1 MNKLIGI
8 SGLAGDG
15 KDSLCNMLRDL
26 FEEMGYEFE
35 RIALADSIKEE
46 CKEAL
51 LSLYGI
57 DPIICSREDKS
68 KIRDFLVFH
77 GKVKRIETRGA
88 HWTNKISKTISEL
101 AKTKNDRIICVP
113 DIRHAEYEN
122 DEVYWLKKNGGILIH
137 VKKYSIESASPFKK
151 TFSIPVNNQEA
162 THTPKVE
169 ALADYVLEW
178 QDTSPKPPEES
189 HFSKQSVYELF
200 SLIYGALSETKSSS
214 KSRKN
219 KKNIENLSQI

>member
-1 MNKLIGI
+1 LV
-8 SGLAGDG
+8 
-15 KDSLCNMLRDL
+15 
-26 FEEMGYEFE
+26 
-35 RIALADSIKEE
+35 KE
-46 CKEAL
+46 KWR
-51 LSLYGI
+51 Y
-57 DPIICSREDKS
+57 
-68 KIRDFLVFH
+68 F
-77 GKVKRIETRGA
+77 
-88 HWTNKISKTISEL
+88 
-101 AKTKNDRIICVP
+101 
-113 DIRHAEYEN
+113 
-122 DEVYWLKKNGGILIH
+122 IH
-137 VKKYSIESASPFKK
+137 VKKYKIESASPFKK
-151 TFSIPVNNQEA
+151 TFSIPINDQEA

>member
-15 KDSLCNMLRDL
+15 KDSLCNMFRAL

-35 RIALADSIKEE
+35 RLTLADSIKEE
-46 CKEAL
+46 CKDAL
-51 LSLYGI
+51 LSLYNI
-57 DPIICSREDKS
+57 DPIICSREEKA

-77 GKVKRIETRGA
+77 GKVKRIETSGT
-88 HWTNKISKTISEL
+88 HWTKKLSNTIASL
-101 AKTKNDRIICVP
+101 PKTKNNRIICVP
-113 DIRHAEYEN
+113 DIRHAEYEK

-137 VKKYSIESASPFKK
+137 VKKYNIESASPFKK